1 MKKENVYG
9 SLGILP
15 KEEMLEVKQDFQK
28 LKIGIPK
35 ESSFQE
41 NRIALTPDAVSLLVH
56 NGHTIVIE
64 HNAGV
69 GANFTDKEYSDAGA
83 EIVFSI
89 EEVYNTDIIIKIE
102 PPTKTELKLLK
113 KGQQLIS
120 AIQLHTRNK
129 EYFQE
134 LLKKDITSIAIEQIK
149 DDEGKLTL
157 LRSMSEIAGNTSLLI
172 AAEYLSNVN
181 SGKGLMLG
189 SITGI
194 NPTDVLVIGAGTVGE
209 FASRTALGLGCNVR
223 VFDSSLSKLR
233 RLQQLTSRSIST
245 SVIQPKSLSKAL
257 KRADVVI
264 GAIRSGDGRTPCV
277 VSEEMVEGMKDGS
290 VIIDVSIDHGGCFE
304 TSEVTTHKNPIFVK
318 HGIIHYCVP
327 NIASRVARTS
337 SFAICSIISPL
348 LIKIGEEGGVKNLI
362 KQDEGL
368 RSGVYTFRKMMTNK
382 TLSEMFDFQ
391 FKDLNLIIT
400 AI

>member
-41 NRIALTPDAVSLLVH
+41 NRIALTPDAVSFLVH

-64 HNAGV
+64 HNAGL

-89 EEVYNTDIIIKIE
+89 EEIYNTDIIVKIE

-120 AIQLHTRNK
+120 AIQLQTRNK

-194 NPTDVLVIGAGTVGE
+194 PPTDVVVIGAGTVGE

-233 RLQQLTSRSIST
+233 RLQQLTSRSLST

-264 GAIRSGDGRTPCV
+264 GSIRSGDGRTPCV
-277 VSEEMVEGMKDGS
+277 VSEGMVEGMKDGS

-362 KQDEGL
+362 KQDEGV

>member
-15 KEEMLEVKQDFQK
+15 KEEMLEVKQDFKK

-41 NRIALTPDAVSLLVH
+41 NRITLTPDAVSLLVH

-64 HNAGV
+64 HNAGL

-89 EEVYNTDIIIKIE
+89 EEIYNTDIIVKIE

-120 AIQLHTRNK
+120 AIQLQTRNK

-194 NPTDVLVIGAGTVGE
+194 PPTDVVVIGAGTVGE

-277 VSEEMVEGMKDGS
+277 VSEGMVEGMKDGS

-362 KQDEGL
+362 KQDEGV

>member
-1 MKKENVYG
+1 MKKENVYD

-113 KGQQLIS
+113 KGQQLMS

-277 VSEEMVEGMKDGS
+277 VSEGMVEGMKDGS

-304 TSEVTTHKNPIFVK
+304 SSEVTTHKNPIFVK

-362 KQDEGL
+362 KQDEGV

>member
-41 NRIALTPDAVSLLVH
+41 NRITLTPDAVSLLVH

-64 HNAGV
+64 HNAGL

-89 EEVYNTDIIIKIE
+89 EEIYNTDIIVKIE

-120 AIQLHTRNK
+120 AIQLQTRNK

-194 NPTDVLVIGAGTVGE
+194 NPTDVVVIGAGTVGE

-264 GAIRSGDGRTPCV
+264 GAIRSGDGRTDCV
-277 VSEEMVEGMKDGS
+277 VSEGMVEGMKDGS

-362 KQDEGL
+362 KQDEGV

>member
-1 MKKENVYG
+1 
-9 SLGILP
+9 
-15 KEEMLEVKQDFQK
+15 MLEVKQDFQK

-64 HNAGV
+64 HNAGL

-89 EEVYNTDIIIKIE
+89 EEIYNTDIIVKIE

-120 AIQLHTRNK
+120 AIQLQTRNK

-194 NPTDVLVIGAGTVGE
+194 PPTDVVVIGAGTVGE

-277 VSEEMVEGMKDGS
+277 VSEGMVEGMKDGS

-362 KQDEGL
+362 KQDEGV

>member
-277 VSEEMVEGMKDGS
+277 VSEGMVEGMKDGS

-348 LIKIGEEGGVKNLI
+348 LIKIGQEGGVKNLI
-362 KQDEGL
+362 KQDEGV

>member
-64 HNAGV
+64 HNAGL

-89 EEVYNTDIIIKIE
+89 EEIYNTDIIVKIE

-120 AIQLHTRNK
+120 AIQLQTRNK

-194 NPTDVLVIGAGTVGE
+194 HPTDVVVIGAGTVGE

-277 VSEEMVEGMKDGS
+277 VSEGMVEGMKDGS

>member
-64 HNAGV
+64 HNAGL

-89 EEVYNTDIIIKIE
+89 EEIYNTDIIVKIE

-120 AIQLHTRNK
+120 AIQLQTRNK

-194 NPTDVLVIGAGTVGE
+194 PPTNVVVIGAGTVGE

-277 VSEEMVEGMKDGS
+277 VSEGMVEGMKDGS

-304 TSEVTTHKNPIFVK
+304 SSEVTTHKNPIFVK

>member
-277 VSEEMVEGMKDGS
+277 VSEGMVEGMKDGS

-362 KQDEGL
+362 KQDEGV

>member
-41 NRIALTPDAVSLLVH
+41 NRITLTPDAVSLLVH

-64 HNAGV
+64 HNAGF

-89 EEVYNTDIIIKIE
+89 EEIYNTDIIVKIE

-120 AIQLHTRNK
+120 AIQLQTRNK

-194 NPTDVLVIGAGTVGE
+194 PPTDVVVIGAGTVGE

-245 SVIQPKSLSKAL
+245 SVIQPKSLIKAL

-264 GAIRSGDGRTPCV
+264 GAIRSGDGKTPCV
-277 VSEEMVEGMKDGS
+277 VSEGMVEGMKDGS

-362 KQDEGL
+362 KQDEGV

>member
-194 NPTDVLVIGAGTVGE
+194 NPTDVVVIGAGTVGE

-348 LIKIGEEGGVKNLI
+348 LIKIGEEGGVINLI
-362 KQDEGL
+362 KQDEGV

>member
-277 VSEEMVEGMKDGS
+277 VSEGMVEGMKDGS

>member
-41 NRIALTPDAVSLLVH
+41 NRIALTPDAVSFLVH

-64 HNAGV
+64 HNAGL

-89 EEVYNTDIIIKIE
+89 EEIYNTDIIVKIE

-120 AIQLHTRNK
+120 AIQLQTRNK

-194 NPTDVLVIGAGTVGE
+194 PPTDVVVIGAGTVGE

-233 RLQQLTSRSIST
+233 RLQQLTSRSLST
-245 SVIQPKSLSKAL
+245 SVIQPKSLSKSL

-264 GAIRSGDGRTPCV
+264 GSIRSGDGRTPCV
-277 VSEEMVEGMKDGS
+277 VSEGMVEGMKDGS

-362 KQDEGL
+362 KQDEGV

>member
-41 NRIALTPDAVSLLVH
+41 NRIALTPDAVSFLVH

-64 HNAGV
+64 HNAGL

-89 EEVYNTDIIIKIE
+89 EEIYNTDIIVKIE

-120 AIQLHTRNK
+120 AIQLQTRNK
-129 EYFQE
+129 EYFQD

-194 NPTDVLVIGAGTVGE
+194 PPTDVLVIGAGTVGE

-277 VSEEMVEGMKDGS
+277 VSEGMVEGMKDGS

-304 TSEVTTHKNPIFVK
+304 SSEVTTHKNPIFVK

-362 KQDEGL
+362 KQDEGV

>member
-15 KEEMLEVKQDFQK
+15 KEEMIEVKQDFQK

-41 NRIALTPDAVSLLVH
+41 NRITLTPDAVSLLVH

-64 HNAGV
+64 HNAGL

-89 EEVYNTDIIIKIE
+89 EEIYNTDIIVKIE

-120 AIQLHTRNK
+120 AIQLQTRNK

-194 NPTDVLVIGAGTVGE
+194 PPTDVVVIGAGTVGE

-277 VSEEMVEGMKDGS
+277 VSEGMVEGMKDGS

-362 KQDEGL
+362 KQDEGV

>member
-64 HNAGV
+64 HNAGF

-129 EYFQE
+129 EYFQD

-149 DDEGKLTL
+149 DNEGKLTL

-194 NPTDVLVIGAGTVGE
+194 NPTDVVVIGAGTVGE

-277 VSEEMVEGMKDGS
+277 VSEGMVEGMKDGS

-362 KQDEGL
+362 KKDEGL

>member
-64 HNAGV
+64 HNAGL

-89 EEVYNTDIIIKIE
+89 EEIYNTDIIVKIE

-194 NPTDVLVIGAGTVGE
+194 NPTDVVVIGAGTVGE

-277 VSEEMVEGMKDGS
+277 VSEGMVEGMKDGS

-348 LIKIGEEGGVKNLI
+348 IIKIGEEGGVINLI
-362 KQDEGL
+362 KQDEGV